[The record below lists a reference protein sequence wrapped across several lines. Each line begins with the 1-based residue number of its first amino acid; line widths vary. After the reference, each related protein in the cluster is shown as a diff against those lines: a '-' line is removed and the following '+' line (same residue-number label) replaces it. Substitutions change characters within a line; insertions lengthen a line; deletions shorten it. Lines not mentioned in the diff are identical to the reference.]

1 MTMPENILSNIKNWH
16 LLTEIP
22 KCDETNSAVDIAII
36 KSGKGIEKTP
46 VQQSS
51 NPLLTG
57 VSDVLIKLLWD
68 ILVYLYSSVN
78 VRIKRLG
85 ISARAYE
92 QAKIEGCEKGFITES
107 SAGSTIYLVPPEKT
121 FQAFNMPC
129 PYDRNVSTE
138 HSFFVGLNSFLLS
151 KNACFKNVYPEHKRG
166 KQGRTSDIVTVAH
179 DGTMEAYEV
188 TLNTTNVLANA
199 AKYENTS
206 FVRIIFLCR
215 NYKLREAVKACCR
228 EGGLD
233 PNLLAKI
240 DYMHFSQLLRRQR
253 KMSLY

>member
-1 MTMPENILSNIKNWH
+1 MNHQDNIWANIKKWH
-16 LLTEIP
+16 PLTEIP
-22 KCDETNSAVDIAII
+22 EANNSVSSGSNSGNVVAKPVD
-36 KSGKGIEKTP
+36 KSSI
-46 VQQSS
+46 VQAP
-51 NPLLTG
+51 NPLLQG
-57 VSDVLIKLLWD
+57 VSPVLIKLLWD
-68 ILVYLYSSVN
+68 ILVYLYSSVSI
-78 VRIKRLG
+78 RIKRLG

-92 QAKIEGCEKGFITES
+92 QAKIEGCEKGLITES
-107 SAGSTIYLVPPEKT
+107 SAGSTVYLVPPEKT
-121 FQAFNMPC
+121 FQMFNMPC
-129 PYDRNVSTE
+129 PYDRNISTE
-138 HSFFVGLNSFLLS
+138 HSFYVGLNSFLLS
-151 KNACFKNVYPEHKRG
+151 KNARFKNVYPEYRRG
-166 KQGRTSDIVTVAH
+166 KQGRTSDIVTVVH

-228 EGGLD
+228 EGGLN

-240 DYMHFSQLLRRQR
+240 DYMHFSQLLQCQR